1 MIDHKEVLTSTARL
15 LAQRTEAYGVPAHTY
30 ARAATI
36 ASTVLGKDLTPY
48 DIVMVMHAVKLSRI
62 PSDPKKLDN
71 YRDGIN
77 YLAFAAEFIGAT
89 EASQKPSNDDMFR
102 TFSMRQPTPPR
113 AAVAVDLDKIEAEI
127 SSNDVMADV

>member
-77 YLAFAAEFIGAT
+77 YLAFAAEFVGAT
-89 EASQKPSNDDMFR
+89 EALSSDDVFR
-102 TFSMRQPTPPR
+102 AFSMRHPPH